1 MERIKTLLVAN
12 RGEIACRLIRTA
24 KKLGINTISIYTN
37 ADAASD
43 HVGAANATVLLSG
56 PDSKAYI
63 DGEQIV
69 EIAKKHHVDAII
81 PGYGFLS
88 ENTDFARQVA
98 DAGMVFVGPSPKCIE
113 DFGIKHTARELASK
127 AVVPIVPGT
136 KGLVKSEDEAI
147 EEANKLGFPV
157 MLKATAGGGGMG
169 LLTCHDDKQVR
180 ESFKTVQS
188 RGETLF
194 KNSGL
199 FIEKFYPSSHHI
211 EVQVFG
217 NAQGKAIH
225 FGEREC
231 SIQRRHQKVIEE
243 CPSPFVTKHPELRK
257 KLGDAAVRLA
267 ESINYG
273 SAGTIEY
280 LVDDESGDFFF
291 LEMNTRLQVEHGITE
306 MCYGVDLVELMLKQA
321 DAELQGKGGL
331 DTTYLEGLQPSGP
344 KGAAIEA
351 RVYAENP
358 AKDYAPSPGMLQDVI
373 WKEVE
378 GSRIDT
384 WVHRGVKVTAFY
396 DPLLAKAM
404 VHRPSRGEAIK
415 GMTELLTESK
425 IYGPPTNLEFLA
437 MIMRDP
443 TFDSG
448 KTMTKFL
455 SDFKFAPT
463 AIDVLA
469 GGAYTLIEDWPG
481 RPTIGRGFSHAGPM
495 DPLAFR
501 IANSL
506 VGNPVGMAGIEIT
519 LSGPDLRFL
528 SAAIVA
534 FTGAPMDA
542 KLDGKEFPMWTRVKI
557 EAGQRLT
564 IGKTT
569 GGGCRSYLAIYGG
582 LPSIAEWFGSKATA
596 PMTAV
601 GGYQGRALAAGDLLG
616 ITGDLPN
623 IDGELKL
630 PENLIPQHPEEW
642 HLLAMVGPY
651 DEGFLT
657 PEDIEMLYSTSWKIS
672 HNAARGGIRLI
683 GPKPKW
689 ARSDGGEGGAHPSNV
704 IEYGYPIGTLNWT
717 GDDPCLFPVDCPD
730 LGGFVSSLTIVKA
743 DYWRLGQMKAGNKLK
758 FVRVS
763 YDEAIAKRNE
773 VEEFLEQIDKC
784 CKGKAN
790 WDDTFP
796 LNYDGQPPSAKNAD
810 SRGKAV
816 VHQIPEEKNKHQPL
830 VSYRQGGDDFIII
843 DYGHGAFDLNYR
855 CRAVALYDKLKAN
868 KGDISFASGA
878 LHTGMACGNSLTL
891 YYDSLL
897 CPRSGLLEL
906 LLKFEAEI
914 GDISNSKMPSKK
926 YKLPLTFKSKRQDDS
941 ITRYIETQ
949 RPYAAYLPDPMGF
962 VAENNAFTM
971 EQFKS
976 VFLTAPLMMVAVGFF
991 CALPLA
997 LPIDPRRRMQTPKM
1011 NPSRVFTPEGQVSW
1025 GGSCMALYN
1034 VESPGGY
1041 MPTGLSIPGVD
1052 ILGFKRG
1059 YSPEKPWLFDD
1070 FDQIIFYEVSE
1081 EKREDLMKLFWSGR
1095 YEYEVEETEFDLAEH
1110 NKLLEETRAELEEIR
1125 AAQRKAQ
1132 EKLGEKE
1139 TEEYER
1145 WQKEKEKGKISQDTV
1160 EELLNGMF
1168 VSLATG
1174 WFFPVRLSDLNTSD
1188 PNIHPIPSPLNA
1200 NVWKVEVSEGD
1211 ELESEQLVSI
1221 LEAMKLEIPV
1231 KLEEGMKGKVEKV
1244 LVKPNDVVEAGAPLV
1259 LLRIG

>member
-1 MERIKTLLVAN
+1 MERLKTLLVAN
-12 RGEIACRLIRTA
+12 RGEISCRIIRTA
-24 KKLGINTISIYTN
+24 KKIGIRTISIYTE
-37 ADAASD
+37 ADASSN
-43 HVGAANATVLLSG
+43 HVVDADETVLLTGS
-56 PDSKAYI
+56 DSKAYI
-63 DGEQIV
+63 DGEQII

-98 DAGMVFVGPSPKCIE
+98 EAGMVWVGPSPKCIE
-113 DFGIKHTARELASK
+113 DFGIKHTARELAAK
-127 AVVPIVPGT
+127 ADVPIVPGT
-136 KGLVKSEDEAI
+136 RGLVNSADEAV
-147 EEANKLGFPV
+147 EEATKLGYPV

-169 LLTCHDDKQVR
+169 LLTCYDDKGVR

-194 KNSGL
+194 KNAGL
-199 FIEKFYPSSHHI
+199 FIEKYFPSSHHI

-217 NAQGKAIH
+217 NGQGKAIH

-243 CPSPFVTKHPELRK
+243 CPSPFVTKHRELRK

-267 ESINYG
+267 ESIKYG

-280 LVDDESGDFFF
+280 LVDDESGDYFF

-306 MCYGVDLVELMLKQA
+306 LCYGVDLVELMLKQA

-331 DTTYLEGLQPSGP
+331 PASVLHSIQPKEP
-344 KGAAIEA
+344 NGAAIEA

-358 AKDYAPSPGMLQDVI
+358 AKDYAPSPGMLQDVT

-378 GSRIDT
+378 GGRIDT
-384 WVHRGVKVTAFY
+384 WVHRGVKVTSFY

-404 VHRPSRGEAIK
+404 VHRSTREEAIS
-415 GMTELLTESK
+415 GITELLTGSK

-437 MIMRDP
+437 AIMQDS
-443 TFDSG
+443 TFKSG

-463 AIDVLA
+463 AIDVLQ

-481 RPTIGRGFSHAGPM
+481 RPTIGRGFSHTGPM

-506 VGNPVGMAGIEIT
+506 VGNAVGTAGIEIT
-519 LSGPDLRFL
+519 LSGPDLRFF

-534 FTGAPMDA
+534 LTGAAMDA
-542 KLDGKEFPMWTRVKI
+542 KLDGKEFPMWTKVKI

-601 GGYQGRALAAGDLLG
+601 GGYQGRALAAGDLLS
-616 ITGDLPN
+616 ITGDLPELK
-623 IDGELKL
+623 GELKI
-630 PENLIPQHPEEW
+630 PDHLIPKHPEEW

-657 PEDIEMLYSTSWKIS
+657 DEDIEMLYSTEWKVS

-763 YDEAIAKRNE
+763 YNDAIAKRKE
-773 VEEFLEQIDKC
+773 VEEHLDQIDKC
-784 CKGKAN
+784 CQGKAD
-790 WDDTFP
+790 WEDTFP
-796 LNYDGQPPSAKNAD
+796 LKYDGLPPSAKNVSAA
-810 SRGKAV
+810 GKAI
-816 VHQIPEEKNKHQPL
+816 VHQISEDKSSHQPL
-830 VSYRQGGDDFIII
+830 VSYRQGGDDFLVI

-868 KGDISFASGA
+868 KDISFESGA
-878 LHTGMACGNSLTL
+878 LLTGMACGNSLTL
-891 YYDSLL
+891 YYDSLK
-897 CPRSGLLEL
+897 CPRPKLLEL
-906 LLKFEAEI
+906 LLKLENEI
-914 GDISNSKMPSKK
+914 GDISHSKMPSKK
-926 YKLPLTFKSKRQDDS
+926 YKLPLTFTSKRQEDS

-962 VAENNAFTM
+962 VAKNNAFDD
-971 EQFKS
+971 EKFKS

-1052 ILGFKRG
+1052 ILGFKKG
-1059 YSPEKPWLFDD
+1059 YSKEKPWLFDD

-1081 EKREDLMKLFWSGR
+1081 EKREELMRLFWSGR
-1095 YEYEVEETEFDLAEH
+1095 YEYEVEDTVFDLAEH
-1110 NKLLEETRAELEEIR
+1110 NKMLEEVADELATIR
-1125 AAQRKAQ
+1125 EDQRKGAGRDGQ
-1132 EKLGEKE
+1132 VG
-1139 TEEYER
+1139 
-1145 WQKEKEKGKISQDTV
+1145 
-1160 EELLNGMF
+1160 
-1168 VSLATG
+1168 
-1174 WFFPVRLSDLNTSD
+1174 
-1188 PNIHPIPSPLNA
+1188 
-1200 NVWKVEVSEGD
+1200 
-1211 ELESEQLVSI
+1211 
-1221 LEAMKLEIPV
+1221 
-1231 KLEEGMKGKVEKV
+1231 EEGVREVAEGEGGWE
-1244 LVKPNDVVEAGAPLV
+1244 D
-1259 LLRIG
+1259 